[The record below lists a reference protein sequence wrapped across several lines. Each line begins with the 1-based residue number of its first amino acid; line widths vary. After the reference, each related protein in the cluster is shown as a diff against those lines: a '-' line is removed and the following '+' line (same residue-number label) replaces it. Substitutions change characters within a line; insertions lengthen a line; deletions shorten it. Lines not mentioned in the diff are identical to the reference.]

1 MNISKVSFC
10 GNSNYSQYDNYGRN
24 TERVRTDLRKSTG
37 FDEYVSS
44 SDKTSKKPSHSKKKS
59 HNPYKTLCL
68 LYVFMK
74 IGTMFTGGLLDP
86 QDETTINAKAGEDI
100 NDYALVYDMPV
111 EAIMDYNNLSSPI
124 LGTNM
129 TISMPSSF
137 DHVGSEIDEL
147 QEDLYRRTT
156 SAEEAIEIAQEIEEL
171 QDVQKLQSEIAKMYT
186 DGDFVYFYIT
196 LPTDETASETQ
207 LQYNGH
213 INVESFKDIF
223 GIKDGVIRKHNDM
236 DYSWGSNEYGGY
248 KDYTGNTL
256 WNGQTIKVPTSAVK
270 LSLIESLN
278 D

>member
-10 GNSNYSQYDNYGRN
+10 GNSNYSQYDNYGKN

-213 INVESFKDIF
+213 INVETFKDIF
-223 GIKDGVIRKHNDM
+223 GIKDGVIRKHNNM

>member
-111 EAIMDYNNLSSPI
+111 EAIMDYNNLTSSI
-124 LGTNM
+124 LGKDM

-147 QEDLYRRTT
+147 QKDLYRRTT
-156 SAEEAIEIAQEIEEL
+156 NAEEAAEIAQEIEEL

-213 INVESFKDIF
+213 INVETFKDIF
-223 GIKDGVIRKHNDM
+223 GIKDGVIRKHNNM
-236 DYSWGSNEYGGY
+236 DYAWGSNEYGGY
-248 KDYTGNTL
+248 KDYTVNTL
-256 WNGQTIKVPTSAVK
+256 RNGQTIKVPTSAVK

>member
-24 TERVRTDLRKSTG
+24 TERVRADLRKETG

-59 HNPYKTLCL
+59 HNPYKALCL
-68 LYVFMK
+68 LFAFGKLASMVA
-74 IGTMFTGGLLDP
+74 GGVAEP
-86 QDETTINAKAGEDI
+86 QDETTVNAKAGEDV
-100 NDYALVYDMPV
+100 NKYAVVYNMPA

-129 TISMPSSF
+129 TISIPSSF
-137 DHVGSEIDEL
+137 DHVGSEIEEL

-156 SAEEAIEIAQEIEEL
+156 DAEEADEIAREIEEL
-171 QDVQKLQSEIAKMYT
+171 QDVQALQSEIATMYT

-207 LQYNGH
+207 LKYNGH

-236 DYSWGSNEYGGY
+236 SYSWGSDEYGGY

-270 LSLIESLN
+270 LSLIESLK

>member
-111 EAIMDYNNLSSPI
+111 EAIMDYNNLTSSI
-124 LGTNM
+124 LGKDM
-129 TISMPSSF
+129 TISIPSSF

-147 QEDLYRRTT
+147 QKDLYRRTT
-156 SAEEAIEIAQEIEEL
+156 NAEEAAEIAQEIEEL

-213 INVESFKDIF
+213 INVETFKDIF
-223 GIKDGVIRKHNDM
+223 GIKDGVIRKHNNM
-236 DYSWGSNEYGGY
+236 DYAWGSNEYGGY
-248 KDYTGNTL
+248 KDYTVNTL
-256 WNGQTIKVPTSAVK
+256 RNGQTIKVPTSAVK